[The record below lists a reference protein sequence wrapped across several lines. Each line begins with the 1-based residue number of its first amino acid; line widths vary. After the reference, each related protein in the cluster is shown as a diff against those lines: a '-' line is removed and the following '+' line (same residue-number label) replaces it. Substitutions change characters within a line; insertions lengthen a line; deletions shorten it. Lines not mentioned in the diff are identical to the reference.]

1 MGLPILWPQKR
12 VDWGGV
18 NMGESLSINGWCVAR
33 LDLERRFAP
42 YGEAF
47 ADRVFLFRAPDCWP
61 LLVLRHSQ
69 RDGAEGRSGHASVT
83 LRRFKSLDDLAA
95 HVEEVY
101 GASGWYELLEAG
113 RDDPDLYTAWVPEWI
128 PRAFDRASVFRK
140 DLALSTG
147 LIGGESIP
155 SHGREVDGWKHDAL
169 AQMAARLIELG
180 FQVVDAS
187 PAGSANRSDP
197 EGEPFENPLIG
208 ELRVRRYGVETTG
221 LVRIDSAGEVYIRLP
236 DDPTFTPVDD
246 EEASS

>member
-18 NMGESLSINGWCVAR
+18 NMGESLNINGWGVAR

-61 LLVLRHSQ
+61 LLVLRHSE
-69 RDGAEGRSGHASVT
+69 RDGAEGRSGHALVT

-113 RDDPDLYTAWVPEWI
+113 RDDPDLYAAWVPEWI
-128 PRAFDRASVFRK
+128 PRAFDKASVFRK

-147 LIGGESIP
+147 LFAGEAIP
-155 SHGREVDGWKHDAL
+155 APARELHGWEHDAL
-169 AQMAARLIELG
+169 AQMAARLIDLG
-180 FQVVDAS
+180 FQVVDVS
-187 PAGSANRSDP
+187 PAELANRSEL
-197 EGEPFENPLIG
+197 EGQLFGNPLIG
-208 ELRVRRYGVETTG
+208 RLRVRRYGVETTG
-221 LVRIDSAGEVYIRLP
+221 LVRIDAGGEVYIRLP
-236 DDPTFTPVDD
+236 DDPTFTPVDN

>member
-1 MGLPILWPQKR
+1 
-12 VDWGGV
+12 V
-18 NMGESLSINGWCVAR
+18 NVTESLSINGWGVAR

-83 LRRFKSLDDLAA
+83 LRRFESLDDLAA

-128 PRAFDRASVFRK
+128 PRAFDRASIFRK

-147 LIGGESIP
+147 LLGGEAIP
-155 SHGREVDGWKHDAL
+155 APGRELDGWRYDAL

-180 FQVVDAS
+180 FQVVDLS
-187 PAGSANRSDP
+187 PAGSANPSEP
-197 EGEPFENPLIG
+197 EVQPFRNRFVG
-208 ELRVRRYGVETTG
+208 ELRVRRDGVETTG

-236 DDPTFTPVDD
+236 DNPTFTPLDD
-246 EEASS
+246 DEASS

>member
-1 MGLPILWPQKR
+1 MS
-12 VDWGGV
+12 
-18 NMGESLSINGWCVAR
+18 ESLNINGWGVAR

-61 LLVLRHSQ
+61 LLVLRHSE

-147 LIGGESIP
+147 LFAGEAIP
-155 SHGREVDGWKHDAL
+155 APARELDGWEHDAL

-180 FQVVDAS
+180 FQVVDVT
-187 PAGSANRSDP
+187 PAGSASRSEF
-197 EGEPFENPLIG
+197 EGHGNPFIG
-208 ELRVRRYGVETTG
+208 ELRVRRYGVEATG
-221 LVRIDSAGEVYIRLP
+221 LVRIDAAGEVYIRLS
-236 DDPTFTPVDD
+236 DNPTFMPVDD
-246 EEASS
+246 EEVGS